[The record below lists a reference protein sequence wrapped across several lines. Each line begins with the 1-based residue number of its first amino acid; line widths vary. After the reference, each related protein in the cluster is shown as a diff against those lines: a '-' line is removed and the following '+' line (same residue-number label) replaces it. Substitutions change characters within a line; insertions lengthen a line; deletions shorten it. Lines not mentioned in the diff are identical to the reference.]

1 MEHSGVFVS
10 SSGNLA
16 DRPGGAQQCT
26 REYITTLRAAGV
38 ELHFCP
44 YELDERLSTR
54 ALRKLWPSSYLR
66 LAEQGLIGRVQAL
79 VGRNNPTFVF
89 LNQVQLAPIAAPLRD
104 ILKSDCK
111 IVVLS
116 HGLESTDLLHAL
128 RFKSD
133 LPLARPQYLMG
144 ELLLGDTL
152 LRECSYRS
160 SLDLILC
167 LSPFDAELE
176 RWMGARNVEWF
187 PRIITPAP
195 LNWNPSGNRMGF
207 VGTLD
212 HPPNIEGL
220 LLFLR
225 SVSAM
230 APVGIRIRVVGGPDR
245 IGRLLTSRFPIVDFL
260 GSLSDDDL
268 RREASTWNC
277 FVHPIFCY
285 PRGCST
291 KLATAIGWQIPVV
304 TTTPGHRGYDWSRGT
319 LSVADSPDEFS
330 DLCLKMM
337 DVHVA
342 QQARAKVSDVAQSSP
357 TIASMGR
364 KLASLLGVN

>member
-1 MEHSGVFVS
+1 M
-10 SSGNLA
+10 
-16 DRPGGAQQCT
+16 
-26 REYITTLRAAGV
+26 
-38 ELHFCP
+38 
-44 YELDERLSTR
+44 
-54 ALRKLWPSSYLR
+54 
-66 LAEQGLIGRVQAL
+66 
-79 VGRNNPTFVF
+79 
-89 LNQVQLAPIAAPLRD
+89 
-104 ILKSDCK
+104 
-111 IVVLS
+111 LS

-152 LRECSYRS
+152 LRECYYRS

-260 GSLSDDDL
+260 GVSL
-268 RREASTWNC
+268 
-277 FVHPIFCY
+277 
-285 PRGCST
+285 G
-291 KLATAIGWQIPVV
+291 
-304 TTTPGHRGYDWSRGT
+304 
-319 LSVADSPDEFS
+319 
-330 DLCLKMM
+330 
-337 DVHVA
+337 
-342 QQARAKVSDVAQSSP
+342 
-357 TIASMGR
+357 
-364 KLASLLGVN
+364 